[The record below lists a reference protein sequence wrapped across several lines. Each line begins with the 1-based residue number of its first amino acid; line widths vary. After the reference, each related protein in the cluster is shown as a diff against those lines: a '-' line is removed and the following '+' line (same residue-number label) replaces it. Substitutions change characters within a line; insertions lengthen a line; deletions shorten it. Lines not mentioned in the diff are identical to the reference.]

1 MTQAVITVPAYFDD
15 AQRTATKEAGAIAG
29 LEVLRIINEPT
40 AAALAYGLDKEG
52 ADQTVL
58 VFDLGGGTFDVS
70 VLEIGDGVFEVKSTS
85 GDSKLGGDDWDQR
98 IIDWLVKTFKDTE
111 GVDLSTDKMATQ
123 RLQEAAEKAKIELS
137 SVQETQINLPF
148 ITATSEGP
156 KHLDVKLTRAK
167 FNELT
172 ADLVERCKGPF
183 DQAIAD
189 SGLSKS
195 DIDHVVLV
203 GGSTRIP
210 AVQELVQS
218 LTGKEAHKGVN
229 PDEVVAIGAAVQA
242 GVLKGE
248 VKDVLL
254 LDVTPLSLGIETKGA
269 VMHRL
274 IERNTTIPTK
284 RSEVFTTADDNQPSV
299 EVHVL
304 QGEREMAMYNKTL
317 GKFQLVDL
325 PPAPRGVP
333 QIEVTFDIDA
343 NGIVHVSA
351 KDRATGKEQSMTI
364 TGQSSL
370 AKEDIERM
378 VKDAEA
384 HAEDDRKRKEEAEV
398 RNNADTLVYQT
409 EKLLKDQGEKF
420 EGDEKEKVESALAS
434 LKEALAGSDVE
445 AIKTSTET
453 LLTASQ
459 SFSQRLYEEASKESA
474 SAPGG
479 EVPADEVER
488 RRGRRR
494 RDRRREGLI
503 VDDDRQT
510 APRSRGDGEGTGAD
524 EAPAPGAGRCRRRRS
539 TPSDEM
545 RRGRAGGRRRV
556 ATPTRT
562 VIVDADAVE
571 ADPLGAALAER
582 DEYLD
587 SLRRLQAEFENYK
600 KRVVKQQ
607 GDQVARAAA
616 VPGGQAAPGAR
627 HAGPGHRPRRRRR
640 LRGGARPWWPPS
652 GQLQGVLAKEGLE
665 RIDPVGEEFDPNA
678 HEAVGQ
684 VPAPDDAEPTAYR
697 RAGGGPGHAGR
708 LPLARHGGAPGHGD
722 GPGLTRRGRT
732 RERRHTEHREET
744 RGAATRMVREGL
756 LQDPRGRR
764 DGHGQGDHQRVP
776 EAGQE
781 APPGHQPGPR
791 GDLQGD
797 LGGLR
802 RPR

>member
-1 MTQAVITVPAYFDD
+1 LGTTNSVVSVLEAGEPVVIPNAEGGRTTPSVVGFAKSGEVLVGEVAKRQAITNPDRTIRSVKRHMGTSWTVDIDGKAYTAQEISARILSKLKRDAESFLGDSVNQAVITVPAYFDD
-15 AQRTATKEAGAIAG
+15 AQRTATKEAGTVAG

-70 VLEIGDGVFEVKSTS
+70 VMEIGDGVFEVKSTS
-85 GDSKLGGDDWDQR
+85 GNTHLGGDDWDQR
-98 IIDWLVKTFKDTE
+98 IIDWLVKSFKDTE
-111 GVDLSTDKMATQ
+111 GVDLSADKMATQ

-137 SVQETQINLPF
+137 SLQETQINLPF

-156 KHLDVKLTRAK
+156 KHLDLKLTRAT

-172 ADLVERCKGPF
+172 SDLVDACKGPF
-183 DQAIAD
+183 EQAISDA
-189 SGLSKS
+189 GLSTT

-242 GVLKGE
+242 GVLKGD

-254 LDVTPLSLGIETKGA
+254 LDVTPLSLGIETKGS

-284 RSEVFTTADDNQPSV
+284 RSEVFTTAEDNQPSV

-370 AKEDIERM
+370 AKDDIDRM

-384 HAEDDRKRKEEAEV
+384 HAEDDRRRREEAEV

-409 EKLLKDQGEKF
+409 EKLLKDQGDKF
-420 EGDEKEKVESALAS
+420 QGDEKEKVESALTT
-434 LKEALAGSDVE
+434 LKESLAGSDLE
-445 AIKTSTET
+445 SIKNSTEA

-459 SFSQRLYEEASKESA
+459 SFSQRLYEEASKA
-474 SAPGG
+474 DAGAPGG
-479 EVPADEVER
+479 AAGAPADEPSDDEVVDAE
-488 RRGRRR
+488 
-494 RDRRREGLI
+494 I
-503 VDDDRQT
+503 VDEKD
-510 APRSRGDGEGTGAD
+510 
-524 EAPAPGAGRCRRRRS
+524 
-539 TPSDEM
+539 
-545 RRGRAGGRRRV
+545 
-556 ATPTRT
+556 
-562 VIVDADAVE
+562 
-571 ADPLGAALAER
+571 
-582 DEYLD
+582 
-587 SLRRLQAEFENYK
+587 
-600 KRVVKQQ
+600 
-607 GDQVARAAA
+607 
-616 VPGGQAAPGAR
+616 
-627 HAGPGHRPRRRRR
+627 
-640 LRGGARPWWPPS
+640 
-652 GQLQGVLAKEGLE
+652 
-665 RIDPVGEEFDPNA
+665 
-678 HEAVGQ
+678 
-684 VPAPDDAEPTAYR
+684 
-697 RAGGGPGHAGR
+697 
-708 LPLARHGGAPGHGD
+708 
-722 GPGLTRRGRT
+722 
-732 RERRHTEHREET
+732 
-744 RGAATRMVREGL
+744 
-756 LQDPRGRR
+756 
-764 DGHGQGDHQRVP
+764 
-776 EAGQE
+776 
-781 APPGHQPGPR
+781 
-791 GDLQGD
+791 
-797 LGGLR
+797 
-802 RPR
+802 